1 VTSQSQST
9 VTVRCETSAG
19 GADVGAQVVLA
30 MAARAGI
37 PPLAADR
44 LRGDVRDALRAASG
58 VVDLVCTSDED
69 SLTITISSP
78 GEALEGLRTAL
89 DGHAAE
95 ISDGVVLVRVRR
107 TPLRSV

>member
-1 VTSQSQST
+1 M
-9 VTVRCETSAG
+9 TVRCEPTAG

-44 LRGDVRDALRAASG
+44 LRGDVR
-58 VVDLVCTSDED
+58 
-69 SLTITISSP
+69 
-78 GEALEGLRTAL
+78 EGLKAARAVAELRCSAGDDGLAIVISAPAESLEAVKGAL
-89 DGHAAE
+89 DGHGADIA
-95 ISDGVVLVRVRR
+95 DGAVQLTLRR

>member
-1 VTSQSQST
+1 M
-9 VTVRCETSAG
+9 TVRCEPRAG
-19 GADVGAQVVLA
+19 GAEVGAQVVLA

-44 LRGDVRDALRAASG
+44 LRGDLRDALQAAGGAVELACSA
-58 VVDLVCTSDED
+58 DED
-69 SLTITISSP
+69 GLTVVISSA
-78 GEALEGLRTAL
+78 GGSLSDVTAAL

-95 ISDGVVLVRVRR
+95 AGDGAVTVRVRR